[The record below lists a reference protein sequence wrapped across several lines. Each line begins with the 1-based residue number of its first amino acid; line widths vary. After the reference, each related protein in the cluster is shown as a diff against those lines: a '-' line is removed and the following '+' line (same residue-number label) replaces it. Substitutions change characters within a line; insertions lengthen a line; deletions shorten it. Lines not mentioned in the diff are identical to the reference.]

1 MVASY
6 ILSSAPSLSSSSS
19 TSGSSPS
26 PVLPSMVDTGTM
38 SGHVGEQADRHHSTK
53 KKNNIPLSE
62 PMIDVFE
69 DIDPV

>member
-1 MVASY
+1 
-6 ILSSAPSLSSSSS
+6 
-19 TSGSSPS
+19 
-26 PVLPSMVDTGTM
+26 MVDTGTT

-53 KKNNIPLSE
+53 KEKNIPLSE